1 MINFFTVNFMMEILL
16 LLYLGFII
24 AVLGALVMIT
34 YHLLSFRLNPSLAR
48 FMITL
53 MWSGA
58 IILLLLNVY
67 YFYRI
72 DWEVLLAEF
81 LL

>member
-1 MINFFTVNFMMEILL
+1 LL
-16 LLYLGFII
+16 LLYLGFIV

>member
-1 MINFFTVNFMMEILL
+1 ML
-16 LLYLGFII
+16 LLYLGFIV

>member
-1 MINFFTVNFMMEILL
+1 MVEILL
-16 LLYLGFII
+16 LLYLGFIV